1 MPPPSWPPAAC
12 LRFFRAAIPVPA
24 CGCIPAQPARLSA
37 GKGFSRPVWYLD
49 SLWFMPPYNPPKHSI
64 LHRKSPWKFVQ
75 KNFPNS
81 PVGGNGGTVFGLLTA
96 RKNAAI
102 IRGKRR
108 PTGHRPANRHRPHG
122 HGDQKGEVNMTTPT
136 ASELL
141 VQQAREAER
150 LRLLLLA
157 SECKDLDEFCQR
169 LRDLLNK

>member
-1 MPPPSWPPAAC
+1 MA
-12 LRFFRAAIPVPA
+12 
-24 CGCIPAQPARLSA
+24 
-37 GKGFSRPVWYLD
+37 
-49 SLWFMPPYNPPKHSI
+49 
-64 LHRKSPWKFVQ
+64 
-75 KNFPNS
+75 
-81 PVGGNGGTVFGLLTA
+81 LLTA

-108 PTGHRPANRHRPHG
+108 PHG
-122 HGDQKGEVNMTTPT
+122 PPPSEPPRATTAQATRKGEVNMTTPT

-157 SECKDLDEFCQR
+157 SECKDLDEFRQR